1 MFARSASIVLLALPL
16 FASAALIRRGGSP
29 SGGISNSCN
38 TGTVQCCSSSQ
49 SATDSSVIKQ
59 LGLLGVA
66 APITGLVGFT
76 CTPISALGSTETCTT
91 HQICCDNDKFN
102 AAVVVG
108 CSPVN
113 LGL

>member
-38 TGTVQCCSSSQ
+38 TGTVQCCSSYG
-49 SATDSSVIKQ
+49 SATDPSVIQQ
-59 LGLLGVA
+59 LGVLGVA
-66 APITGLVGFT
+66 APITALVGFT
-76 CTPISALGSTETCTT
+76 CTPISVLASTETCTT
-91 HQICCDNDKFN
+91 HQICCENNEFH

-113 LGL
+113 AGL